1 MTTPSDLTSLSPSER
16 REFGFARARDA
27 AFDAVSSLWNR
38 RQNEGMTQTDIANA
52 LGSDPGWVSKNLRGP
67 GNWTLRTFGAFVE
80 ALNGEARITI
90 RALDDPPQVL
100 SNYHAYVGYEPE
112 TPTATAN
119 DAASLPPSGSSPSST
134 LVQRGRG
141 ANTAILIP

>member
-27 AFDAVSSLWNR
+27 AFDAVSALWNR
-38 RQNEGMTQTDIANA
+38 RQSEGMTQTDIASA

-80 ALNGEARITI
+80 ALNGEAQITI
-90 RALDDPPQVL
+90 RALDDPPQIL
-100 SNYHAYVGYEPE
+100 SNYHAYVGYEPQ
-112 TPTATAN
+112 TATMPVRTA
-119 DAASLPPSGSSPSST
+119 LPSATSQTSS
-134 LVQRGRG
+134 QGGRRI
-141 ANTAILIP
+141 NTANLIS

>member
-27 AFDAVSSLWNR
+27 AFDAVSTLWNR
-38 RQNEGMTQTDIANA
+38 RQSEGMTQTDIANA

-67 GNWTLRTFGAFVE
+67 GNWTLRTFGALVE

-90 RALDDPPQVL
+90 RALDDPPQIL
-100 SNYHAYVGYEPE
+100 SNYHAYVGYEPQ
-112 TPTATAN
+112 TATTSVRTPLAN
-119 DAASLPPSGSSPSST
+119 ATARSSPSGHRIDT
-134 LVQRGRG
+134 
-141 ANTAILIP
+141 ANLIS